1 MAPDV
6 PSRSADASPDHCAR
20 ELASEMERGG
30 EDGIVLVLHSL
41 AGVLAAPL
49 AELLGPRLRHCVYV
63 SAVVPPPGRAFVDAL
78 GFPNS
83 LVLRVLFRLHRNGLK
98 PSPAMIRQELCND
111 LDPDQAEQVIRRYQA
126 EFPGLYL
133 RPSTALKLPASSTYV
148 RLSEDK
154 SIPPARQDAIASR
167 LGPVRTESIASGHLP
182 MLSQPQALA
191 GILDE
196 IVSSAR

>member
-1 MAPDV
+1 MQLVLLHGAGLGPWAWQPVIERLATPATAPDV
-6 PSRSADASPDHCAR
+6 PSRSTDASPDHCAR
-20 ELASEMERGG
+20 ELASEIERGG
-30 EDGIVLVLHSL
+30 EDEIVLVLHSL

-83 LVLRVLFRLHRNGLK
+83 LVLRVLFKLHRNGLK

-111 LDPDQAEQVIRRYQA
+111 LDPDQAEQVISRYQA

-133 RPSTALKLPASSTYV
+133 RPSTA
-148 RLSEDK
+148 RNC
-154 SIPPARQDAIASR
+154 RQAA
-167 LGPVRTESIASGHLP
+167 PT
-182 MLSQPQALA
+182 
-191 GILDE
+191 
-196 IVSSAR
+196 SA